1 MKLLICTY
9 QRPDGSTYTD
19 SRRIDEKVSPEIAE
33 QGAFTTLSAA
43 NRNATLISR
52 RVGDSTA
59 VRVASKRNTT
69 IGDNVL
75 DPPKE
80 DGRDFH
86 AGVQHSDAVGQ
97 LEDAVD
103 KPVNADENVQ
113 QGAVVGQNSENDA
126 FADLTNDG
134 ADAGD
139 TPPDNPDEAEAPS
152 TPSKKPK
159 K

>member
-19 SRRIDEKVSPEIAE
+19 SRRLDEKVAQPVAE
-33 QGAFTTLSAA
+33 EGAFNALTAA

-69 IGDNVL
+69 IGDNQL
-75 DPPKE
+75 EPPAE
-80 DGRDFH
+80 SGRDFH
-86 AGVQHSDAVGQ
+86 AGVQHADAVGG

-103 KPVNADENVQ
+103 KPVDAPAT
-113 QGAVVGQNSENDA
+113 GAVQSETSENDA
-126 FADLTNDG
+126 FAGIGDEK
-134 ADAGD
+134 ADPGD
-139 TPPDNPDEAEAPS
+139 TPPNQVEEGVDPPS

>member
-19 SRRIDEKVSPEIAE
+19 SRRLDEKVTPAVAE
-33 QGAFTTLSAA
+33 EGAFNALSAA

-69 IGDNVL
+69 IGDNQL
-75 DPPKE
+75 EPPAE
-80 DGRDFH
+80 SGRDFH

-103 KPVNADENVQ
+103 KPVDAPEPAT
-113 QGAVVGQNSENDA
+113 GAVQSETSENDA
-126 FADLTNDG
+126 FADVSSDP
-134 ADAGD
+134 GD
-139 TPPDNPDEAEAPS
+139 TPPNQVEEGVDPPS
-152 TPSKKPK
+152 TPSKKK

>member
-75 DPPKE
+75 DPPEE

-103 KPVNADENVQ
+103 KPVDAPEPAT
-113 QGAVVGQNSENDA
+113 GAVQSETSENDA
-126 FADLTNDG
+126 FAGLTDT

-139 TPPDNPDEAEAPS
+139 TPPDSPDEADAPS

>member
-19 SRRIDEKVSPEIAE
+19 SRRLDEKVAQPVAE
-33 QGAFTTLSAA
+33 EGAFNALTAA

-69 IGDNVL
+69 IGDNQL
-75 DPPKE
+75 EPPAE
-80 DGRDFH
+80 SGRDFH
-86 AGVQHSDAVGQ
+86 AGVQHTDAVGG

-103 KPVNADENVQ
+103 KPVDAPAT
-113 QGAVVGQNSENDA
+113 GAVQSETSENDA
-126 FADLTNDG
+126 FAGIGDE

-139 TPPDNPDEAEAPS
+139 TPPVEPEEAEAPS
-152 TPSKKPK
+152 TPSKKAK

>member
-19 SRRIDEKVSPEIAE
+19 SRRIDDKVSPEIAE

-103 KPVNADENVQ
+103 KPVDAPEPAT
-113 QGAVVGQNSENDA
+113 GAVQSETSENDA
-126 FADLTNDG
+126 FAGLTDT

-139 TPPDNPDEAEAPS
+139 TPPDSPDEADAPS
-152 TPSKKPK
+152 TPSKKK

>member
-19 SRRIDEKVSPEIAE
+19 SRRLDEKVAQPVAE
-33 QGAFTTLSAA
+33 EGAFNALTAA

-69 IGDNVL
+69 IGDNQL
-75 DPPKE
+75 APPAE
-80 DGRDFH
+80 SGRDFH

-103 KPVNADENVQ
+103 KPVDAPEPAT
-113 QGAVVGQNSENDA
+113 GAVQSETSENDA
-126 FADLTNDG
+126 FADVSSDP
-134 ADAGD
+134 GD
-139 TPPDNPDEAEAPS
+139 TPPDSPDEADAPS
-152 TPSKKPK
+152 TPSKKK

>member
-43 NRNATLISR
+43 NRDATLISR

-103 KPVNADENVQ
+103 KPVAPAT
-113 QGAVVGQNSENDA
+113 GAVQSETSENDA
-126 FADLTNDG
+126 FAGLTDT

-139 TPPDNPDEAEAPS
+139 TPPDSPDEAEAPS